1 MAKNQLEGDT
11 VIHETEIEG
20 SSSLPLIG
28 DKAPSFEVTTTHGT
42 IRLEDYK
49 GSWLILF
56 SHPAD
61 FTPVCTTEF
70 IAFSSLQSYGLFT
83 VTTLFVIRTK
93 RQSKKPSLLHC
104 QPYLLRVKISDN
116 EKVNDLDGK
125 EAAEHYRRFDK

>member
-70 IAFSSLQSYGLFT
+70 IAFQEIYPELRKMNTELLGLSIDSIHYHIVWVRNIEEKFVVKMIFT
-83 VTTLFVIRTK
+83 VIVYLH
-93 RQSKKPSLLHC
+93 KK
-104 QPYLLRVKISDN
+104 IDI
-116 EKVNDLDGK
+116 E
-125 EAAEHYRRFDK
+125 